1 MGASGS
7 TGSVQSLQSV
17 VISQIYGGGGN
28 SGAPWRNDFI
38 ELYNTGGEAIDLG
51 SWALHYA
58 SATGTTW
65 QRTLLSGR
73 LAPGRRYLVQQAS
86 GGGAGSPLPAPD
98 LTGTI
103 ALAATA
109 GKVVLTRTPT
119 AIAGGVNCPAGGEVV
134 DLVGYGSSAN
144 CFEGAGPAP
153 SSGSATAI
161 ARIERGCRDSNQNR
175 ADFVAV
181 TPAPLNGTSPAVICG
196 QPTNPSGVGLA
207 RPNPAQAGS
216 PVTIEVAVTAG

>member
-1 MGASGS
+1 MGLPIANGVWAFRSA
-7 TGSVQSLQSV
+7 VPAQAAKSV

-38 ELYNTGGEAIDLG
+38 ELYNTGGETIDLG

-86 GGGAGSPLPAPD
+86 GGTAGSPLPAPD

-119 AIAGGVNCPAGGEVV
+119 AIAGGVNCPARGDVV

-153 SSGSATAI
+153 SPGRAPAI
-161 ARIERGCRDSNQNR
+161 ARMERG
-175 ADFVAV
+175 
-181 TPAPLNGTSPAVICG
+181 
-196 QPTNPSGVGLA
+196 
-207 RPNPAQAGS
+207 
-216 PVTIEVAVTAG
+216 